1 MRWAVI
7 GLGGAGRQHAERVV
21 EVDGLELAGGY
32 DIRPEANRKF
42 EAELGVPAHES
53 LEALLADDSIE
64 AVVVATSSGVHAEV
78 TIRALEAGKHALVEK
93 PFATNAADAQRMID
107 VARRSGRIVAPFHN
121 RRFDPDFLMVREE
134 LDRGRLGLVRRICSS
149 FGSTNPSKGWRR
161 FKDAGG
167 GRLYDWGPH
176 LIDQVLA
183 LVPSPISDV
192 SGVMYPFAAGP
203 GDADE
208 YFRADLRFDDGPS
221 VTVESCG
228 FTYIR
233 PTRWVLYGEDA
244 TLELTGNIHGEF
256 TMSVCPAGGEPEAVT
271 TTMLA
276 ERETR
281 GLGPVIVYEHF
292 RDAILGDGDLA
303 VPPEDAVRVATVID
317 AVIRSAEE
325 GRSVLP

>member
-1 MRWAVI
+1 MKWAVI
-7 GLGGAGRQHAERVV
+7 GLGGAGLQHAERVV

-32 DIRPEANRKF
+32 DPLPEANKKF
-42 EAELGVPAHES
+42 EAELGVPAYES
-53 LEALLADDSIE
+53 LEALLADDSVE
-64 AVVVATSSGVHAEV
+64 AVVIATASGVHAEL
-78 TIRALEAGKHALVEK
+78 TTRALEAGKHVLVEK
-93 PFATNAADAQRMID
+93 PFATGAADAQRMID
-107 VARRSGRIVAPFHN
+107 VARKTGKIVAPFHN
-121 RRFDPDFLMVREE
+121 RRFDPDYLMVREV
-134 LDRGRLGLVRRICSS
+134 LASGRLGLVRRIYSS

-161 FKDAGG
+161 FKDSGG

-183 LVPSPISDV
+183 LVGSPITDV
-192 SGVMYPFAAGP
+192 AGVMYPFAAGE

-208 YFRADLRFDDGPS
+208 YFRTDLRFADGPS

-233 PTRWVLYGEDA
+233 PTRWVIYGEDA

-256 TMSVCPAGGEPEAVT
+256 TMSVCPAGGEPESTT

-281 GLGPVIVYEHF
+281 GQGPVIVYEHF
-292 RDAILGDGDLA
+292 RDCILGTGDLA

-317 AVIRSAEE
+317 AVIRSADE
-325 GRSVLP
+325 GRSVQP